1 MDFELTDEQ
10 RAVRDLGREFARD
23 VVAPAAPALDR
34 EHRFPYDIVRQMGD
48 LGLFGIPFSPEWGGA
63 GGDFLSYCIAIEEI
77 SRADAGV
84 GITLEAAVSLGAAPI
99 HDFGT
104 RAQKERWLPDL
115 LAGRRLWSFGL
126 TEPQAGS
133 DAGATQTRAE
143 QVDGC
148 WVINGAK
155 QFITNSGT
163 DISGGVT
170 ITAVTAKRPTAVRGE
185 ISALLVPRDTAG
197 YVVQPAYDKLGW
209 HSSDTHPLAFD
220 ACRVPYENLLGRQG
234 GGLRQFLHTLIAG
247 RIAIAALSVGLAQ
260 ACLDA
265 SLAYAKERTAFGRP
279 ISAFQ
284 AIQFKLADMA
294 TEVELARLITYKA
307 AVAHQ
312 SGRHAGDVPRLAS
325 MAKLYAS
332 EASKRAADQAVQ
344 IHGGY
349 GFIEEYPVARY
360 WRDAKV
366 NEIGEG
372 TSEVQRMLI
381 ARELGCEVRTPGTSS
396 VVGGA
401 GRYSSG
407 TSSSFGVSSHTQRP
421 SSRRRMK
428 RE

>member
-1 MDFELTDEQ
+1 MDFELSEEQ
-10 RAVRDLGREFARD
+10 RAVRELCRDFARE
-23 VVAPAAPALDR
+23 VVAPAAEELDR
-34 EHRFPYDIVRQMGD
+34 EHRFPLEIVRQMGEM
-48 LGLFGIPFSPEWGGA
+48 GLFGLPFAEQWGGA
-63 GGDFLSYCIAIEEI
+63 GADFLSYCLAIEEI

-104 RAQKERWLPDL
+104 QEQKELLLPDL
-115 LAGRRLWSFGL
+115 LAGRKLWAFGL
-126 TEPQAGS
+126 TEPGAGS
-133 DAGATQTRAE
+133 DAGATRTRAE
-143 QVDGC
+143 LDDGD
-148 WVINGAK
+148 WVINGTK

-163 DISGGVT
+163 DISAGVT
-170 ITAVTAKRPTAVRGE
+170 ITAVTARRAGAMRGE
-185 ISALLVPRDTAG
+185 ISALLVPAG
-197 YVVQPAYDKLGW
+197 TPGYSVQPAYRKLGW

-220 ACRVPYENLLGRQG
+220 DCRVPEANLLGRRG
-234 GGLRQFLHTLIAG
+234 GGYQQFLKTLTGG

-265 SLAYAKERTAFGRP
+265 ALQYAKERSAFGRP

-294 TEVELARLITYKA
+294 MEVELARLATYRA
-307 AVAHQ
+307 AVTYEKSQATTGEVQ
-312 SGRHAGDVPRLAS
+312 RLAA

-332 EASKRAADQAVQ
+332 ETSKRAADQAVQ

-349 GFIEEYPVARY
+349 GFIEDYPVARY

-381 ARELGCEVRTPGTSS
+381 ARELGC
-396 VVGGA
+396 
-401 GRYSSG
+401 
-407 TSSSFGVSSHTQRP
+407 
-421 SSRRRMK
+421 
-428 RE
+428 

>member
-1 MDFELTDEQ
+1 MDFELSEEQ
-10 RAVRDLGREFARD
+10 RAVRELCRDFARE
-23 VVAPAAPALDR
+23 VVAPAAEELDR
-34 EHRFPYDIVRQMGD
+34 EHRFPVEIVRQMGEM
-48 LGLFGIPFSPEWGGA
+48 GLFGLPFAEQWGGA
-63 GGDFLSYCIAIEEI
+63 GADFLSYCLAIEEI

-104 RAQKERWLPDL
+104 QEQKELLLPDL
-115 LAGRRLWSFGL
+115 LAGRKLWAFGL
-126 TEPQAGS
+126 TEPGAGS
-133 DAGATQTRAE
+133 DAGATRTRAE
-143 QVDGC
+143 LNDGD
-148 WVINGAK
+148 WVINGSK

-163 DISGGVT
+163 DISAGVT
-170 ITAVTAKRPTAVRGE
+170 ITAVTARRAGAMRGE
-185 ISALLVPRDTAG
+185 ISAVLVPAG
-197 YVVQPAYDKLGW
+197 TPGYSVQPAYRKLGW

-220 ACRVPYENLLGRQG
+220 DCRVPEASLLGRRG
-234 GGLRQFLHTLIAG
+234 GGYQQFLKTLTGG

-265 SLAYAKERTAFGRP
+265 ALQYAKERSAFGRP

-294 TEVELARLITYKA
+294 MEVELARWATYRA
-307 AVAHQ
+307 AVTYEKSQATTGEVQ
-312 SGRHAGDVPRLAS
+312 RLAA

-332 EASKRAADQAVQ
+332 ETSKRAADQAVQ

-349 GFIEEYPVARY
+349 GFIEDYPVARY

-381 ARELGCEVRTPGTSS
+381 ARELGC
-396 VVGGA
+396 
-401 GRYSSG
+401 
-407 TSSSFGVSSHTQRP
+407 
-421 SSRRRMK
+421 
-428 RE
+428 

>member
-1 MDFELTDEQ
+1 VNFDLTDEQ
-10 RAVRDLGREFARD
+10 QAVRELCREFARD

-34 EHRFPYDIVRQMGD
+34 EHRFGYEIVARMGD
-48 LGLFGIPFSPEWGGA
+48 LGLFGLPFGEEWGGV

-77 SRADAGV
+77 GRADAGV

-104 RAQKERWLPDL
+104 REQKERLLPDL
-115 LAGRRLWSFGL
+115 LAGRRLWAFGL

-133 DAGATQTRAE
+133 DSGATQTKADL
-143 QVDGC
+143 VDGE
-148 WVINGAK
+148 WVIHGAK

-163 DISGGVT
+163 DISAGVT
-170 ITAVTAKRPTAVRGE
+170 ITAVTAPQGARGRRE
-185 ISALLVPRDTAG
+185 ISAILVPQGTPG
-197 YVVQPAYDKLGW
+197 YEVLPAYNKLGW

-220 ACRVPYENLLGRQG
+220 GCRVPEENLLGRRG
-234 GGLRQFLHTLIAG
+234 GGHRQFLHTLTGG
-247 RIAIAALSVGLAQ
+247 RVAIAALSVGVAQ

-265 SLAYAKERTAFGRP
+265 SLAYARERTAFGKS
-279 ISAFQ
+279 IGSFQ

-307 AVAHQ
+307 AVTYQA
-312 SGRHAGDVPRLAS
+312 STTTTGDVQRLAA

-332 EASKRAADQAVQ
+332 ETSKRAADQAVQ

-349 GFIEEYPVARY
+349 GFIEDYPVARY
-360 WRDAKV
+360 WRDVKI

-381 ARELGCEVRTPGTSS
+381 ARELDC
-396 VVGGA
+396 
-401 GRYSSG
+401 
-407 TSSSFGVSSHTQRP
+407 
-421 SSRRRMK
+421 
-428 RE
+428 